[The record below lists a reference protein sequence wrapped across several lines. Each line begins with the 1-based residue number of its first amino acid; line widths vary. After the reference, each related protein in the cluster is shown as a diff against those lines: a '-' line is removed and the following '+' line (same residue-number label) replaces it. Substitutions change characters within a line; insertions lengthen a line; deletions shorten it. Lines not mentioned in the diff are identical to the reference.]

1 MASAAKKRKG
11 DFSLPEWVAN
21 FLECPLCLEIIKE
34 PPIFQCENG
43 HVFCQVCREQLKAYD
58 HPCPECQGKLLDVRN
73 SVLGNMLE
81 QLPSSEIPDELPD
94 DREEGADDG
103 EEVPGQDEDENE
115 NPGAENTETQD
126 PEAENSGAE
135 LPRSEIIEKM
145 EEIKEGIGGIKE
157 GIEGIKK
164 EIGEMKEAIGG
175 IKEGMEGIK
184 KEMEGIKK
192 EIGEMKGDTFH
203 LRDEV
208 VPEPDQA

>member
-21 FLECPLCLEIIKE
+21 FLECPQCFKIIKE

-43 HVFCQVCREQLKAYD
+43 HVFCHDCREQLKAYD
-58 HPCPECQGKLLDVRN
+58 HPCSECQGKLLDVRN

-81 QLPSSEIPDELPD
+81 QLPSSEIPDELPENP
-94 DREEGADDG
+94 EEENPGADDG

-115 NPGAENTETQD
+115 NPGAESTEAQN

-135 LPRSEIIEKM
+135 LPRSEVIEKM
-145 EEIKEGIGGIKE
+145 EEIKEG
-157 GIEGIKK
+157 
-164 EIGEMKEAIGG
+164 
-175 IKEGMEGIK
+175 
-184 KEMEGIKK
+184 MEGIKK
-192 EIGEMKGDTFH
+192 EIGEMKDDTTFH
-203 LRDEV
+203 LKDEV

>member
-21 FLECPLCLEIIKE
+21 FLGCPVCMKVIKE

-43 HVFCQVCREQLKAYD
+43 HVFCHDCREQLKAYD
-58 HPCPECQGKLLDVRN
+58 HPCSECQGKLLDVRN

-81 QLPSSEIPDELPD
+81 QLPSSKIPDELPESP
-94 DREEGADDG
+94 EEENPGADDG

-115 NPGAENTETQD
+115 NQGAENTEAQN

-135 LPRSEIIEKM
+135 NLLILHHHIDVM
-145 EEIKEGIGGIKE
+145 EEIKEGIGGIKGGME
-157 GIEGIKK
+157 
-164 EIGEMKEAIGG
+164 G

-184 KEMEGIKK
+184 KEIGGIKGGLEGIKK
-192 EIGEMKGDTFH
+192 EIGEVKEDEGFH
-203 LRDEV
+203 LKDEV
-208 VPEPDQA
+208 VPEPNQA